1 MRPEI
6 RHGLV
11 QACNQLLH
19 DNVLRLEALLDRG
32 RFRPDGLGVLIR
44 VDGPLV
50 RRGPVFGTT
59 PGQSADTPL
68 WQEVRVTGKNPAAAS
83 ALGSDTPSN
92 TLATAGKFMRTMTG
106 VVLNGP
112 IIRDTMSDDD
122 PRRALARTHW

>member
-1 MRPEI
+1 VRPEI

-92 TLATAGKFMRTMTG
+92 TMTG